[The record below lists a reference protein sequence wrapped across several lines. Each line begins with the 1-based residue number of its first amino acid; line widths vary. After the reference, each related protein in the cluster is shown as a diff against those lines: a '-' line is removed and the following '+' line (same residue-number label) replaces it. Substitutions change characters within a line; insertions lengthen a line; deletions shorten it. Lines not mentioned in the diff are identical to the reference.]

1 MLKDRHSVKYI
12 MLLAWPAILEQLLL
26 TMATYIDTAMIG
38 ALGYQATAAVAVNAS
53 TTWLIMGPLG
63 ALGVGYSVQV
73 AYSLGA
79 QDTARARSISCQAMT
94 GALCFGCTL
103 MLLFMPLSA
112 HIPVWLG
119 ADEEILADAKRY
131 LFFFSAGIP
140 FQALLNVFSA
150 ILRCAGDTRTPM
162 YVNVGANLSN
172 ILLNFILIFSPRS
185 LTIAGVSFFVW
196 GAGWGV
202 TGAAVATSCSYVLAA
217 VVLTVILFTR
227 PSSVQ
232 LRWGAACLPQRDV
245 TRKALQLGLP
255 VAFERV
261 ATSSGQLVMTGL
273 VTSLGSVALSAN
285 HVAVTAEAISYLPAN
300 GIAFAGTTVIGQA
313 VGAKKT
319 AEARRDAKTLGLL
332 GLLAGV
338 IGGMLL
344 YFLAAPL
351 AGIFSPDAQVI
362 SLAASMLRIVAVAE
376 PMFSLAIV
384 LTGVLRGAG
393 KTAVSFWSV
402 AIGMWCVRVTAAL
415 LFLHTLQ
422 LGLHGVWFAMVAD
435 LVARGMMNTLFVK
448 RLDWEKVCEINGG

>member
-1 MLKDRHSVKYI
+1 MR
-12 MLLAWPAILEQLLL
+12 LAWPAILEQLLL

-79 QDTARARSISCQAMT
+79 RDEARARGISCQALT
-94 GALCFGCTL
+94 GALCFGGAL
-103 MLLFMPLSA
+103 MLLFLPLSS

-119 ADEEILADAKRY
+119 ADEEILADAQAY
-131 LFFFSAGIP
+131 LFFYSMGIP

-162 YVNVGANLSN
+162 YVNVGANLAN
-172 ILLNFILIFSPRS
+172 VLLNYFLIFSPRTVT
-185 LTIAGVSFFVW
+185 LAGRTISVW

-202 TGAAVATSCSYVLAA
+202 AGASLATALSYALAA
-217 VVLTVILFTR
+217 LVLTALLFAR
-227 PSSVQ
+227 PSPVR
-232 LRWGAACLPQRDV
+232 LRWGRSCLPQRDV
-245 TRKALQLGLP
+245 TRRALSLGLP

-300 GIAFAGTTVIGQA
+300 GIAFAGTTVIGQE
-313 VGAKKT
+313 VGAKR
-319 AEARRDAKTLGLL
+319 AEDARRDAKTLGLL
-332 GLLAGV
+332 GLLAGL
-338 IGGMLL
+338 IGGGLL
-344 YFLAAPL
+344 YFLAEPL
-351 AGIFSPDAQVI
+351 AGFFSPDAEVI
-362 SLAASMLRIVAVAE
+362 QLAAAMLRIVAVAE
-376 PMFSLAIV
+376 PMFGLAIV

-393 KTAVSFWSV
+393 KTAFSFWSV
-402 AIGMWCVRVTAAL
+402 AVGMWCVRVTTAL
-415 LFLHTLQ
+415 LLLHVLE
-422 LGLHGVWFAMVAD
+422 LGLHGVWLAMVAD
-435 LVARGMMNTLFVK
+435 LVSRGAMSVLFVR
-448 RLDWEKVCEINGG
+448 RLNWQRICERNGG